1 MKIYNW
7 KEKTNQEEIKE
18 IKKVIEENGLII
30 FPTETVYG
38 IAASAL
44 SKKAI
49 DKLYKA
55 KKRPREKAINI
66 MVSDKKEIEK
76 YANIN
81 SKIERK
87 IIDKYMPGE
96 ITIILEKKNDF
107 GKSFTLPNNTI
118 GIRIPNNSIA
128 LKIIKELKIPLIVSS
143 ANISGMESGKNPKE
157 IEKFFNKSVDILID
171 GGIIEKGVPS
181 TIIKVDNDKIEILRE
196 GKITKKEIEN
206 SIKEC

>member
-1 MKIYNW
+1 MKTYNW
-7 KEKTNQEEIKE
+7 KEKINQKELRE

-66 MVSDKKEIEK
+66 MVSDKKEIEN

-107 GKSFTLPNNTI
+107 GKSFTLPDNTI

-181 TIIKVDNDKIEILRE
+181 TIIKVENDKIEILRE